1 MNEVRI
7 VSPRS
12 KNAPARSNAGGTAAA
27 WRPRRPEAATRSD
40 AEPTTPRRPAHRPP
54 AAGVA
59 RGPGVCVRLTS
70 DELAALTAAAAGAP
84 LSVWCRAVL
93 LVAAR

>member
-1 MNEVRI
+1 MNATYAY
-7 VSPRS
+7 
-12 KNAPARSNAGGTAAA
+12 KKAPARSNAGSTAASR
-27 WRPRRPEAATRSD
+27 RPRRPTTDVARSD

-54 AAGVA
+54 EAGVA

-84 LSVWCRAVL
+84 LSVWCRRVL
-93 LVAAR
+93 LEAAR